1 MISLVSLIGMQFV
14 HDASNPW
21 VHGNSPSV
29 FHALRSRMLT
39 LRRFFPSHQVLNST
53 HKGTKIHDLSLRFFG
68 ERMSTSM
75 SRPLRWARDWPR
87 HPLTR
92 FLSILTGLVPL
103 AVSSALYAPTLPP
116 IITVRRPTRWA
127 TKPPRVLRHPTVIRT
142 PVSPTPSGVPSV
154 GPRTTWLAKIVQ
166 AEAGDQPF
174 VAQLAV
180 AAVVLSVILQPG
192 QFQPVSNG
200 TFFTAIPTAQALQAA
215 QWMLHAGPN
224 PAPSALYFYNP
235 ALTTNPW
242 MQQLI
247 DCVTYVA
254 LRFCAGSH
262 LTP

>member
-1 MISLVSLIGMQFV
+1 
-14 HDASNPW
+14 
-21 VHGNSPSV
+21 
-29 FHALRSRMLT
+29 
-39 LRRFFPSHQVLNST
+39 
-53 HKGTKIHDLSLRFFG
+53 
-68 ERMSTSM
+68 MSTSM
-75 SRPLRWARDWPR
+75 SRHLRWARDWPR
-87 HPLTR
+87 HPLPR
-92 FLSILTGLVPL
+92 FLTILTGLVPL
-103 AVSSALYAPTLPP
+103 AVSSALYAPTSPP

-127 TKPPRVLRHPTVIRT
+127 TKPPRVLRHPAVIST
-142 PVSPTPSGVPSV
+142 SANPTPSGVPSV

-180 AAVVLSVILQPG
+180 AAVVLNRIRSGVFPRHVLSVILQPG

-200 TFFTAIPTAQALQAA
+200 TFFTAVPTVQALQAA
-215 QWMLHAGPN
+215 QWMLHGGPN

-247 DCVTYVA
+247 NCVTYGA
-254 LRFCAGSH
+254 LRFCAGSQ